1 MNQSYVIE
9 MDVMVED
16 QHKQSKLRQDEVA
29 ANFVEGGTTG
39 SQVTCKFSKE
49 VSTMLSSRLLPSIE
63 SIVKEIRTC
72 LNAK

>member
-1 MNQSYVIE
+1 

-29 ANFVEGGTTG
+29 ANFVEVGTTG
-39 SQVTCKFSKE
+39 SQITCKFSKE
-49 VSTMLSSRLLPSIE
+49 VSTILSSRHLPSVE
-63 SIVKEIRTC
+63 SIAKEIRAC

>member
-1 MNQSYVIE
+1 

-16 QHKQSKLRQDEVA
+16 QHKQSKLRQDELA

-49 VSTMLSSRLLPSIE
+49 VSTILSSRHLPSVE
-63 SIVKEIRTC
+63 SIAKEIRAC